1 MNVTIKE
8 YAIGGKLVTTFM
20 RVPLDHI
27 EIAKS
32 DEFFKKL
39 IKTKLVNQIVDKL
52 LEDGLVEITQQ
63 EDHMNQQTV
72 LRAHVYIAPNEQVK
86 LIRTLL

>member
-1 MNVTIKE
+1 
-8 YAIGGKLVTTFM
+8 
-20 RVPLDHI
+20 
-27 EIAKS
+27 
-32 DEFFKKL
+32 
-39 IKTKLVNQIVDKL
+39 VNRIVDKL